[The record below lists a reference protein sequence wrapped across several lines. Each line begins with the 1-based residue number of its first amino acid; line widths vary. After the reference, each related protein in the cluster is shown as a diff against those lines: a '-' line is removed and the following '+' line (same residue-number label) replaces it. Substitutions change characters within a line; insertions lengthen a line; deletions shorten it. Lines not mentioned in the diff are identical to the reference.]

1 MDEFY
6 DDLRVR
12 MYDAMYTHRFGDTGE
27 AVEELRPLIERYA
40 NDRATEAI
48 RLENAALYRER
59 SETNKV
65 IDRTTAT
72 ELLRFA
78 DLFTA
83 RLREAAVDLGSDT
96 DFRVGVRDVVDE
108 LRARA
113 AELSA

>member
-1 MDEFY
+1 MDMDKFY
-6 DDLRVR
+6 DDLHHL

-27 AVEELRPLIERYA
+27 AVEEFRPLVERYA

-48 RLENAALYRER
+48 RLENAALYRKR
-59 SETNKV
+59 SETNKA
-65 IDRTTAT
+65 IDREKAA

-78 DLFTA
+78 ESIAA
-83 RLREAAVDLGSDT
+83 RMAQPDLGVDSDYT
-96 DFRVGVRDVVDE
+96 PTVASVLDE